1 METMEENEL
10 KQKISDMNS
19 VYDEQQQKVNQQEL
33 EARIRDDFLQQ
44 YGNLYCQ
51 RTRFWDYY

>member
-19 VYDEQQQKVNQQEL
+19 VYDEQQQKVKQQEL
-33 EARIRDDFLQQ
+33 EARIRDDFLQ
-44 YGNLYCQ
+44 Y
-51 RTRFWDYY
+51 F